1 MKVGCI
7 HPYVVN
13 KGRFHIDPCG
23 NIVNDELH
31 LPCGKCEYCLQR
43 RQKDWSL
50 RLNIEYEYSFNSVF
64 LTLTYNNENLPKHK
78 GIPTLCYTDVQL
90 FVKRFRE
97 FFSRKYPNSAPIRFY
112 LCGEYGPRTLRPHYH
127 ILFFNIPDL
136 RHFTERVRRLWKKG
150 FVEWKKPARDHFNY
164 LTTYI
169 NYNDS
174 RLLSLINSKK
184 IQPPFRRMSLRKAI
198 GYQYL
203 ERSNRITWHRNT
215 LTTYIQLHGFKY
227 AMPRYYYDRIFD
239 CEETRLEL
247 RKRSEAYFDKQSE
260 EYFELYGHD
269 DSLRIASGRPT
280 NFEEA
285 VQSFLYNYYRKL
297 NRQKYHRQI

>member
-1 MKVGCI
+1 MRIGCL
-7 HPYVVN
+7 HPYVIN

-23 NIVNDELH
+23 KIVNDELR
-31 LPCGKCEYCLQR
+31 LPCGKCEHCLQR

-50 RLNIEYEYSFNSVF
+50 RLNIEYENSFNPVF
-64 LTLTYNNENLPKHK
+64 LTLTYNNENLPKHN
-78 GIPTLCYTDVQL
+78 GIPTLNYTDVQL
-90 FVKRFRE
+90 FIKRLRE
-97 FFSRKYPNSAPIRFY
+97 FFSRKYTNSQAIRFY

-127 ILFFNIPDL
+127 ILLFNVPDL
-136 RHFTERVRRLWKKG
+136 RNFTERVRRLWKKG
-150 FVEWKKPARDHFNY
+150 FVEWKKPGKDHFNY

-169 NYNDS
+169 NYADS
-174 RLLSLINSKK
+174 RLLSLIQRKK

-215 LTTYIQLHGFKY
+215 LTTFIQLHGYKY

-247 RKRSEAYFDKQSE
+247 RRRSEAYFAQESE
-260 EYFELYGHD
+260 EYFETYGYD
-269 DSLRIASGRPT
+269 DSIRILSGQPT
-280 NFEEA
+280 NYEQA
-285 VQSFLYNYYRKL
+285 VQSFLYNYYRKI